1 MASLTLTELCRL
13 IGETLEDNLAGT
25 YWVKAEISSLA
36 QRGGH
41 LYLELVDTPPSGGR
55 GASAGGRGAS
65 AKMRATCW
73 SGTQEMLTAYFES
86 ETGQPL
92 QPGMTVLIEAE
103 IQYHPVYGLSLS
115 IVGIDP
121 SYTLGDIARKR
132 QQTIAQLKADGLLD
146 AQQLLPLPTLIRRI
160 AVISSPSAAGY
171 EDFKH
176 QLDNSPYRFETT
188 LFGAT
193 MQGDSAAPSILA
205 ALEEIL
211 QSEGRS
217 YSTSDPTAKRS
228 YSTSDPTA
236 KRSYSASGHYDC
248 VVIIRG
254 GGATTDLS
262 CFDDYTL
269 CAVCA
274 QYELPILTG
283 IGHTR
288 DISVLDLVAH
298 EALKTP
304 TAVAEWLIHR
314 LDEQAERIQTLTLRL
329 ARTAERQLLIRRHRI
344 ELLEQRLAACNP
356 ERIYRMGYSLLTKN
370 GKPVR
375 SVADL
380 QPGDSV
386 TTHLADG
393 SVQSR
398 IVSLL

>member
-13 IGETLEDNLAGT
+13 IGEVLDDSLAGSF
-25 YWVKAEISSLA
+25 WVKAEISSLSVK
-36 QRGGH
+36 GGH
-41 LYLELVDTPPSGGR
+41 MYLELVDNQTSPVTRNPSPVT
-55 GASAGGRGAS
+55 

-73 SGTQEMLTAYFES
+73 SGTHEMLSAYFES
-86 ETGQPL
+86 ETGQTL
-92 QPGMTVLIEAE
+92 QPGMAVLVEAE

-115 IVGIDP
+115 ILGIDP
-121 SYTLGDIARKR
+121 QYTLGDIAQQR
-132 QQTIAQLKADGLLD
+132 QQAITQLQKDGLLE

-160 AVISSPSAAGY
+160 AVISSLNAAGY

-176 QLDNSPYRFETT
+176 QLDASRFTFHCS
-188 LFGAT
+188 LFPAT
-193 MQGDSAAPSILA
+193 MQGDAAAKSILA

-211 QSEGRS
+211 NTEGSTRSEG
-217 YSTSDPTAKRS
+217 TLTAEGA
-228 YSTSDPTA
+228 T
-236 KRSYSASGHYDC
+236 HYDA

-262 CFDDYTL
+262 CFDNYEL

-288 DISVLDLVAH
+288 DISILDLVAH

-314 LDEQAERIQTLTLRL
+314 METQANRINDLLTRL
-329 ARTAERQLLIRRHRI
+329 HRTAERQLLIRRHRV

-356 ERIYRMGYSLLTKN
+356 ERIYRMGYSLLTRN
-370 GKPVR
+370 GRVIR

-380 QPGDSV
+380 HPGDIV
-386 TTHLADG
+386 TTHLQDG
-393 SVQSR
+393 SCDLKV
-398 IVSLL
+398 